1 MWNYLQ
7 IGWMLRGFH
16 PAAELWL
23 AEEIYHNGVEPLLKY
38 GIGIVTSSYLVIMIH
53 HFLFLFRRLEN
64 FLYALNSLF
73 GEKSVHRDYIKTQW
87 FDVSNKNGVTI
98 DHHGF
103 FKVDSFKKSISE
115 SLIKAGI
122 SNEIGM
128 WVNIP
133 KTISIKF

>member
-1 MWNYLQ
+1 MV
-7 IGWMLRGFH
+7 WMLRGFH

-53 HFLFLFRRLEN
+53 HFLLSFRGLEN
-64 FLYALNSLF
+64 FPYALNGLF
-73 GEKSVHRDYIKTQW
+73 GEKSVHRDYIETHG
-87 FDVSNKNGVTI
+87 FDISDKSGITI

-103 FKVDSFKKSISE
+103 FKVDGFKKSISE

-122 SNEIGM
+122 SDEIGM
-128 WVNIP
+128 RVNIP
-133 KTISIKF
+133 KGISIKF